1 MLGLGPDRKI
11 LRIHLQRRLFL
22 AGAHPARPR
31 HPRRLRPAQVGDREA
46 LGPRTSDAARH
57 GDDGLIVHAFALASS
72 SLRAQR
78 SNPDSLRGDSLDC
91 FVVEPVIRPAEGG
104 TGWLLAMTAR

>member
-31 HPRRLRPAQVGDREA
+31 HPRRLWPAQVGDRKA
-46 LGPRTSDAARH
+46 LGPRTPGAARH
-57 GDDGLIVHAFALASS
+57 GDDGLMMRARAIASS
-72 SLRAQR
+72 SLRAKR
-78 SNPDSLRGDSLDC
+78 SNPESFRGDSLDC
-91 FVVEPVIRPAEGG
+91 FVAP
-104 TGWLLAMTAR
+104 LLAMTAKLAFPSWH